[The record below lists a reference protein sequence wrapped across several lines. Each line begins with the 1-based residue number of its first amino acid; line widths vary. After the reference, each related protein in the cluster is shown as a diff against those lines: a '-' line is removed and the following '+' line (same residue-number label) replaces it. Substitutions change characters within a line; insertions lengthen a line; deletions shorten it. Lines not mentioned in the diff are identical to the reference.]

1 MKFNVG
7 DRIVIRVSAEEM
19 QNNLLEAV
27 DGLPA
32 VITEI
37 YQNSY
42 DPETD
47 RFEVELE
54 EPVSVNGESYT
65 VIPGLYL
72 DNIEAIDQTGR
83 NVKYKEKGS
92 SPKNEMA
99 VIKFDQFEMV
109 NALNE
114 STSKLQAIRSIF
126 RKKQVRK

>member
-1 MKFNVG
+1 MKFNMG

-19 QNNLLEAV
+19 QNNVLEAV

-54 EPVSVNGESYT
+54 EPVSINGESYT

-72 DNIEAIDQTGR
+72 DNIEAIDRPGR
-83 NVKYKEKGS
+83 DSKHKEQGI

-99 VIKFDQFEMV
+99 VIKFDQFELI
-109 NALNE
+109 NSLNE
-114 STSKLQAIRSIF
+114 NTSKLHAVRSIF
-126 RKKQVRK
+126 RKKQVSK